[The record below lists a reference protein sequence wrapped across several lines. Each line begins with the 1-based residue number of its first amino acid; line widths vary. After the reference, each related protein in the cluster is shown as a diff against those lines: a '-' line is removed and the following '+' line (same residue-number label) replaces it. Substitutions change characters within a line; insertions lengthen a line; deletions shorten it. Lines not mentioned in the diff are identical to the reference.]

1 MNPLFDKSFW
11 LGLLWTLF
19 AGGALYLFT
28 PLADAGIS
36 YAAALLLVAAG
47 WAVIGRKPA
56 DASLHSRMAARRNQ
70 EQALMV
76 EFTELLNQC
85 ARQFSAQYHE
95 IRQEIGRMQALLA
108 EAIASLTESFQ
119 GMHSQTEE
127 QRRLTL
133 AVTAPDSEDKAMNFD
148 GFVSN
153 TSSVME
159 RVVDSIVNNSK
170 MGMELVE
177 VTDNIAQRT
186 QEVLGILS
194 EITAIAKQ
202 TNLLALNAAIEAA
215 RAGEAGRGFAVV
227 ADEVRDLSARTSK
240 FSQQIN
246 TVMMS
251 MQGSVGQAEKAIQ
264 RMASQDMSFAL
275 ESKQRIETTVQ
286 AMSQQ
291 NQERAKAIDNLGAI
305 AAVVESQVGRAI
317 TALQFQDMV
326 SQLMNHVLRRV
337 EELDQV
343 VSHFGELARTL
354 SIDADGDDAEAA
366 VAALQGETRKLS
378 DSLATMSSQ
387 TTHNPVAQ
395 QAMTQGDVELF

>member
-1 MNPLFDKSFW
+1 MNFLFGKASW
-11 LGLLWTLF
+11 LGMLWTLL

-28 PLADAGIS
+28 PLSSVGIS
-36 YAAALLLVAAG
+36 YVAALAIVAAG
-47 WAVIGRKPA
+47 WAVIVRMSGVVQRQ
-56 DASLHSRMAARRNQ
+56 ASLAGRHDQERLLMA
-70 EQALMV
+70 
-76 EFTELLNQC
+76 EFTELLNEC
-85 ARQFSAQYHE
+85 AKQFTAQYDE
-95 IRQEIGRMQALLA
+95 IRLEIGRMQSLLS
-108 EAIASLTESFQ
+108 EAITSLTESFE
-119 GMHSQTEE
+119 GMHSQILE
-127 QRRLTL
+127 QRQLSL
-133 AVTAPDSEDKAMNFD
+133 SVTAGDSAGKTMDFD
-148 GFVSN
+148 GFISN

-159 RVVDSIVNNSK
+159 RVVDSIVGNSK

-177 VTDNIAQRT
+177 VTDNIARRT

-240 FSQQIN
+240 FSDQIN

-251 MQGSVGQAEKAIQ
+251 MQGSVSHAETAIQ

-275 ESKQRIETTVQ
+275 DSKQRIETIVQ
-286 AMSQQ
+286 DMGQQ

-305 AAVVESQVGRAI
+305 AAVVEGQVGRAI

-326 SQLMNHVLRRV
+326 SQLINHVLRRI
-337 EELDQV
+337 EALDRV

-354 SIDADGDDAEAA
+354 SADAEGDDAEAA
-366 VAALQGETRKLS
+366 VDALRDETRKLS
-378 DSLATMSSQ
+378 DSLAMMNLQ
-387 TTHNPVAQ
+387 TTHNPVGQ